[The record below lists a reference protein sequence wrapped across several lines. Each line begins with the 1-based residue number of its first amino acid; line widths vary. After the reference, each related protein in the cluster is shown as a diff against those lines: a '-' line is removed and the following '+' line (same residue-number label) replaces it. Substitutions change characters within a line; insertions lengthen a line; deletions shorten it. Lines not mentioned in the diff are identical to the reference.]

1 MKKRNNNLNTFFQG
15 GILIALLLVAC
26 SSGGENSAPQRPVV
40 AVEATQA
47 MARTWTEGI
56 NVTGSLT
63 PKYEVAV
70 KSEIMGLVQAVYV
83 NEWQKVR
90 KGTPLARID
99 DRELEPL
106 FKRAEAAYEA
116 AKASELQA
124 QVSDNRAR
132 REMERIIRL
141 KEAGLATRQQLDDSK
156 TEAEASV
163 ARIEAARAQVRVAK
177 EDLKQAKVRIS
188 KCLILSPIEGI
199 VSLRKVSPGDLVGET
214 GTDKTL
220 FQIVDNRILNLTVSI
235 PSSEMAALQIGQI
248 LNFTTDAYTGRTF
261 TGKIKFINPSV
272 SETDRSVKVI
282 AEVKNEPQILK
293 GGLFVKGRIVTGVR
307 EAVLQVPRSV
317 LIGRKEAPGGKS
329 EILVV
334 EGKTARLR
342 TVTTGTISGD
352 VAEIRD
358 GLKEGEWY
366 IVRGGFNVKDGD
378 TLDVTRKGG
387 GLK

>member
-1 MKKRNNNLNTFFQG
+1 MKKRNNNLNTFFRG
-15 GILIALLLVAC
+15 GILIVLLLVAC
-26 SSGGENSAPQRPVV
+26 SNGGENSAPQRPVV

-47 MARTWTEGI
+47 MARTWRI

-106 FKRAEAAYEA
+106 LKRAEAAYEA

-317 LIGRKEAPGGKS
+317 LIGKKEAPGGKS

-334 EGKTARLR
+334 EGKTAKLH

-366 IVRGGFNVKDGD
+366 IVRGGFNVQDGD
-378 TLDVTRKGG
+378 LLDVTRKGG
-387 GLK
+387 GIK